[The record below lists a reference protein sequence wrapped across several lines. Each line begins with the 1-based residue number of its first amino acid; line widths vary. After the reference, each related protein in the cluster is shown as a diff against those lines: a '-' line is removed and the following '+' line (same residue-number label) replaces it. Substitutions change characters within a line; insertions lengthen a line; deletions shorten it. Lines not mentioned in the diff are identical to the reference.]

1 MKNIENNEAIK
12 NDAIQKITWL
22 KFNEIVETKEPRGL
36 FYTEE
41 GDQYIGLNNTTGEAF
56 AKDFNT
62 LEECTQ
68 WLQRKINLDIQ
79 WIIDEQMDKCRD
91 VLLNKNAEYGMVR
104 TPVPYQVK
112 ATIIKGHRAT
122 MKGGTY
128 IAPSNSKNAGAPNI
142 PFQRTP
148 GHKFPVE
155 AIHTLSVPQMIGNEE
170 HPSKASET
178 INNMISEKLEKRF
191 NDHIKRTMK

>member
-91 VLLNKNAEYGMVR
+91 VLLNKNAEYGTEAEYFHNFNVAAKLQKVSL
-104 TPVPYQVK
+104 PQ
-112 ATIIKGHRAT
+112 AL
-122 MKGGTY
+122 
-128 IAPSNSKNAGAPNI
+128 AGMMA
-142 PFQRTP
+142 
-148 GHKFPVE
+148 K
-155 AIHTLSVPQMIGNEE
+155 HTSSVYDLCRDYGQKDISLEVWEE
-170 HPSKASET
+170 KIT
-178 INNMISEKLEKRF
+178 
-191 NDHIKRTMK
+191 DHINYLLLLKAMVVTEQV